1 MRVEDQLIVSPA
13 LSTVTGE
20 HSSYAAA
27 GGRGKKKK
35 KMSVYTCDTPKKT
48 RTCTYKIIINIHLLL
63 STDYKRDV
71 VQVAVVGNELVLG
84 KKKKKNPPESSLN
97 PLQVMEV
104 RDGPLLSI
112 LFTGQS
118 STCF

>member
-1 MRVEDQLIVSPA
+1 MLFKSLWLEMNYCWVE
-13 LSTVTGE
+13 
-20 HSSYAAA
+20 
-27 GGRGKKKK
+27 
-35 KMSVYTCDTPKKT
+35 
-48 RTCTYKIIINIHLLL
+48 
-63 STDYKRDV
+63 
-71 VQVAVVGNELVLG
+71 
-84 KKKKKNPPESSLN
+84 KKKNPPESSLN

>member
-1 MRVEDQLIVSPA
+1 MYLQNN
-13 LSTVTGE
+13 
-20 HSSYAAA
+20 
-27 GGRGKKKK
+27 
-35 KMSVYTCDTPKKT
+35 
-48 RTCTYKIIINIHLLL
+48 YKFIYLLL
-63 STDYKRDV
+63 STDYKHDV
-71 VQVAVVGNELVLG
+71 VQVAVVENELLLG
-84 KKKKKNPPESSLN
+84 KKNPSESSLN